1 MEVVIL
7 PDAAALGRH
16 GADAVAAHVAARPE
30 AVLGLATGSSPLPVY
45 DELARRVRD
54 GELSLRSCRAF
65 LLDEYVGLPAGHPES
80 YRTVIEREFVVRT
93 DIAPEA
99 VHGPDG
105 GAADVPGACAAY
117 EEALREAGGVD
128 VQLHPPVTVLVDEA
142 AAGRLELAGEY
153 RHMWEAKPSW
163 QGL

>member
-117 EEALREAGGVD
+117 EEALRLAN
-128 VQLHPPVTVLVDEA
+128 
-142 AAGRLELAGEY
+142 AAGARAVTRLGPMEGTSTRAELMALLQE
-153 RHMWEAKPSW
+153 
-163 QGL
+163 QGA

>member
-1 MEVVIL
+1 MH
-7 PDAAALGRH
+7 ACAGHALGASVELRYL
-16 GADAVAAHVAARPE
+16 AVPF
-30 AVLGLATGSSPLPVY
+30 

-80 YRTVIEREFVVRT
+80 YRTVIEREFVART

-117 EEALREAGGVD
+117 EEALREAGAEVVGVATVVDRATGADD
-128 VQLHPPVTVLVDEA
+128 VIRAEGV
-142 AAGRLELAGEY
+142 EY
-153 RHMWEAKPSW
+153 RALL
-163 QGL
+163 GLADLGLE

>member
-1 MEVVIL
+1 MEVVIP
-7 PDAAALGRH
+7 PDAAA
-16 GADAVAAHVAARPE
+16 D
-30 AVLGLATGSSPLPVY
+30 
-45 DELARRVRD
+45 
-54 GELSLRSCRAF
+54 
-65 LLDEYVGLPAGHPES
+65 
-80 YRTVIEREFVVRT
+80 
-93 DIAPEA
+93 
-99 VHGPDG
+99 
-105 GAADVPGACAAY
+105 